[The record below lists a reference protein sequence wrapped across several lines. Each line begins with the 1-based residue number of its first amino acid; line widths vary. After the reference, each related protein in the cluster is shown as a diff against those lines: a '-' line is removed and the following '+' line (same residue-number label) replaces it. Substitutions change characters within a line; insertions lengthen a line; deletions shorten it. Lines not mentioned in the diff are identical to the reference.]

1 MKTVKGPARLTHR
14 QRQALATR
22 DLILDTARQLFRARG
37 YAGTTMEA
45 IAAGA
50 GVAVNT
56 IYASFGTKRS
66 ILTAIR
72 LRWLEQAEVPRLDAE
87 ANSEPD
93 PARRFALMARLFR
106 QQYESGLDIVLAIF
120 SAAEVDPEVKAELK
134 PVASER
140 AARLERVVKGLRGGI
155 RPGLTIR
162 RAAGLLRALV
172 QANIY
177 QELVVR
183 SGWSPDDYE
192 RWLAATLMEQIV
204 GEAPAR
210 ST

>member
-1 MKTVKGPARLTHR
+1 M
-14 QRQALATR
+14 
-22 DLILDTARQLFRARG
+22 RAS
-37 YAGTTMEA
+37 
-45 IAAGA
+45 AASGRFSPQS
-50 GVAVNT
+50 
-56 IYASFGTKRS
+56 ASDGLSK
-66 ILTAIR
+66 
-72 LRWLEQAEVPRLDAE
+72 PK
-87 ANSEPD
+87 SEPD

-120 SAAEVDPEVKAELK
+120 SAAEVDPEVKAELQ
-134 PVASER
+134 PVAGER
-140 AARLERVVKGLRGGI
+140 AARLEGVVKGLRGGI

-192 RWLAATLMEQIV
+192 RWLATTLMEQIV
-204 GEAPAR
+204 GED
-210 ST
+210 